1 MTDPYRRFKHDDLVV
16 PDLLAVDRTELANER
31 TLLSWVRTALAL
43 VLSGASCIHFIEGT
57 PAKLGGVGL
66 IVLGFGA
73 IAVGI
78 ARWARL
84 QRMISRIKH
93 GEIKLDE
100 RAEGMGRQVEAKLEA
115 NS

>member
-1 MTDPYRRFKHDDLVV
+1 MNNDPYHRFKHEELVV
-16 PDLLAVDRTELANER
+16 RDLLAVDRTELANER

-43 VLSGASCIHFIEGT
+43 LLSGASCIHFLDSRVST
-57 PAKLGGVGL
+57 LGGVAL
-66 IVLGFGA
+66 IVIGFGA

-93 GEIKLDE
+93 GEIGMDE
-100 RAEGMGRQVEAKLEA
+100 RADGTKPEAEA
-115 NS
+115 AGA